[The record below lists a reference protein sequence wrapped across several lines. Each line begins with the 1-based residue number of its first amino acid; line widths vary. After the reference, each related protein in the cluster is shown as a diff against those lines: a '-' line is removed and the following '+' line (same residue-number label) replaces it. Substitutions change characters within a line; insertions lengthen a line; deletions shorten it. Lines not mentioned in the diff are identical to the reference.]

1 MPKIQNMGASTPTLV
16 AHPTREALAADAVTR
31 ILDIIEHVLSERTI
45 AHISLTGGTMGIA
58 TLKAWAENE
67 RVKDID
73 WSRVHF
79 WFSDERYVPERSPER
94 NDGQAIEALLAPLL
108 SHGLVVGNVHRMGPS
123 DIFTGLEAA
132 AEHYAFE
139 MRDYAGSAPA
149 VSVQMPEGATELPL
163 AGGHGGGAG
172 HEHGGSGGSGGCG
185 CGGGG
190 CGSSAPEQSIEET
203 TLDEFDAEAAEP
215 AGGCGCGGGGC
226 GGGGGGQWPAPVFDI
241 TLLGMGPDGHIASL
255 FPGRKQVLLGTGLP
269 EDPVE
274 GGKAVTVMVSDSP
287 KPPAERVSVTLPIIN
302 NSRHVFFLITGEDKQ
317 DATSR
322 LLAGAKL
329 DAEDLNAQLLL
340 ETPAVGARG
349 KKQTLIF
356 ATEESLAPENRPQ
369 GSGSELHQDKRVE
382 PRIDT
387 YPGLFSMVLN
397 QPEMVPEVVL

>member
-16 AHPTREALAADAVTR
+16 AHPTRDALAEDAVTR

-94 NDGQAIEALLAPLL
+94 NDGQAIEVLLAPLL

-172 HEHGGSGGSGGCG
+172 HEHSGSGGCG

-190 CGSSAPEQSIEET
+190 C
-203 TLDEFDAEAAEP
+203 
-215 AGGCGCGGGGC
+215 
-226 GGGGGGQWPAPVFDI
+226 GGGGGQWPAPVFDI

-317 DATSR
+317 DATGR

-329 DAEDLNAQLLL
+329 DAEDLNAELLL

-356 ATEESLAPENRPQ
+356 ATEESLAPENRP
-369 GSGSELHQDKRVE
+369 
-382 PRIDT
+382 
-387 YPGLFSMVLN
+387 
-397 QPEMVPEVVL
+397 

>member
-1 MPKIQNMGASTPTLV
+1 MPKIQNMGSSTPTLV

-79 WFSDERYVPERSPER
+79 WFSDERFVPERSPER

-172 HEHGGSGGSGGCG
+172 HEHGGSGGCGCGGGGCG

-190 CGSSAPEQSIEET
+190 C
-203 TLDEFDAEAAEP
+203 
-215 AGGCGCGGGGC
+215 
-226 GGGGGGQWPAPVFDI
+226 GGGGQWPAPVFDI

-302 NSRHVFFLITGEDKQ
+302 NSRNVFFLITGEDKQ

-329 DAEDLNAQLLL
+329 DAEDLNAELLL

-356 ATEESLAPENRPQ
+356 ATEESLAPENRP
-369 GSGSELHQDKRVE
+369 
-382 PRIDT
+382 
-387 YPGLFSMVLN
+387 
-397 QPEMVPEVVL
+397 

>member
-16 AHPTREALAADAVTR
+16 AHPTRDALAADAVTR

-123 DIFTGLEAA
+123 DIFTGLDAA

-172 HEHGGSGGSGGCG
+172 HEHGGSGGCG

-203 TLDEFDAEAAEP
+203 TLEDFDAEAAEP

-226 GGGGGGQWPAPVFDI
+226 GGGGGQWPAPVFDI

-356 ATEESLAPENRPQ
+356 ATEEKYAESHSPPPGA
-369 GSGSELHQDKRVE
+369 LHLPRRV
-382 PRIDT
+382 
-387 YPGLFSMVLN
+387 V
-397 QPEMVPEVVL
+397 

>member
-16 AHPTREALAADAVTR
+16 AHPTRDALAEDAVTR

-79 WFSDERYVPERSPER
+79 WFSDERFVPERSPER

-149 VSVQMPEGATELPL
+149 MSVQMPEGATELPL

-172 HEHGGSGGSGGCG
+172 HEHGGSGGCGCGGGGCG

-190 CGSSAPEQSIEET
+190 C
-203 TLDEFDAEAAEP
+203 
-215 AGGCGCGGGGC
+215 
-226 GGGGGGQWPAPVFDI
+226 GGGGQWPAPVFDI

-302 NSRHVFFLITGEDKQ
+302 NSRNVFFLITGEDKQ

-329 DAEDLNAQLLL
+329 DAEDLNAELLL

-356 ATEESLAPENRPQ
+356 ATEESLAPENRP
-369 GSGSELHQDKRVE
+369 
-382 PRIDT
+382 
-387 YPGLFSMVLN
+387 
-397 QPEMVPEVVL
+397 

>member
-94 NDGQAIEALLAPLL
+94 NDGQAIEVLLAPLL

-172 HEHGGSGGSGGCG
+172 HEHSGSGGCG

-190 CGSSAPEQSIEET
+190 CVSSAPEQSIEET
-203 TLDEFDAEAAEP
+203 TLDEFDAEAAEASES

-226 GGGGGGQWPAPVFDI
+226 GGGGGQWPAPVFDI

-329 DAEDLNAQLLL
+329 DAEDLNAELLL

-356 ATEESLAPENRPQ
+356 ATEESLAPENRP
-369 GSGSELHQDKRVE
+369 
-382 PRIDT
+382 
-387 YPGLFSMVLN
+387 
-397 QPEMVPEVVL
+397 

>member
-16 AHPTREALAADAVTR
+16 AHPTRDALAADAVNR

-79 WFSDERYVPERSPER
+79 WFSDERFVPERSPER

-149 VSVQMPEGATELPL
+149 MSVQMPEGATELPL

-172 HEHGGSGGSGGCG
+172 HEHGGSGGCGCGGGGCG

-190 CGSSAPEQSIEET
+190 C
-203 TLDEFDAEAAEP
+203 
-215 AGGCGCGGGGC
+215 
-226 GGGGGGQWPAPVFDI
+226 GGGGQWPAPVFDI

-302 NSRHVFFLITGEDKQ
+302 NSRNVFFLITGEDKQ

-329 DAEDLNAQLLL
+329 DAEDLNAELLL

-356 ATEESLAPENRPQ
+356 ATEESLAPENRP
-369 GSGSELHQDKRVE
+369 
-382 PRIDT
+382 
-387 YPGLFSMVLN
+387 
-397 QPEMVPEVVL
+397 

>member
-16 AHPTREALAADAVTR
+16 AHPTRDALAADAVTR

-172 HEHGGSGGSGGCG
+172 HEHGGSGGCG
-185 CGGGG
+185 C
-190 CGSSAPEQSIEET
+190 
-203 TLDEFDAEAAEP
+203 
-215 AGGCGCGGGGC
+215 
-226 GGGGGGQWPAPVFDI
+226 GGGQWPAPVFDI

-302 NSRHVFFLITGEDKQ
+302 NSRNVFFLITGEDKQ
-317 DATSR
+317 NATSR

-329 DAEDLNAQLLL
+329 DAEDLNAELLL

-356 ATEESLAPENRPQ
+356 ATEESLAPENRP
-369 GSGSELHQDKRVE
+369 
-382 PRIDT
+382 
-387 YPGLFSMVLN
+387 
-397 QPEMVPEVVL
+397 

>member
-16 AHPTREALAADAVTR
+16 AHPTRDALAADAVTR

-172 HEHGGSGGSGGCG
+172 HEHGGSGGCG

-203 TLDEFDAEAAEP
+203 TLEDFDAAAEAAEP

-226 GGGGGGQWPAPVFDI
+226 GCGGGGCGGGGGGGQWPAPVFDI

-356 ATEESLAPENRPQ
+356 ATEESLAPENRP
-369 GSGSELHQDKRVE
+369 
-382 PRIDT
+382 
-387 YPGLFSMVLN
+387 
-397 QPEMVPEVVL
+397 

>member
-16 AHPTREALAADAVTR
+16 AHPTRDALAEDAVTR

-79 WFSDERYVPERSPER
+79 WFSDERFVPERSPER
-94 NDGQAIEALLAPLL
+94 NDGQAIEVLLAPLL

-172 HEHGGSGGSGGCG
+172 HEHGGSGGCG

-190 CGSSAPEQSIEET
+190 CG
-203 TLDEFDAEAAEP
+203 
-215 AGGCGCGGGGC
+215 CGGGC
-226 GGGGGGQWPAPVFDI
+226 GGGGGSQWPAPVFDI

-329 DAEDLNAQLLL
+329 DAEDLNAELLL

-356 ATEESLAPENRPQ
+356 ATEESLAPENRP
-369 GSGSELHQDKRVE
+369 
-382 PRIDT
+382 
-387 YPGLFSMVLN
+387 
-397 QPEMVPEVVL
+397 

>member
-1 MPKIQNMGASTPTLV
+1 MPKIQNMGSSTPVLV
-16 AHPTREALAADAVTR
+16 AHPTRDALAADAVTR

-79 WFSDERYVPERSPER
+79 WFSDERFVPERSPER

-172 HEHGGSGGSGGCG
+172 HEHGGSGGCG

-190 CGSSAPEQSIEET
+190 C
-203 TLDEFDAEAAEP
+203 
-215 AGGCGCGGGGC
+215 C
-226 GGGGGGQWPAPVFDI
+226 GGGGGQWPAPVFDI

-329 DAEDLNAQLLL
+329 DAEDLNAELLL

-356 ATEESLAPENRPQ
+356 ATEESLAPENRP
-369 GSGSELHQDKRVE
+369 
-382 PRIDT
+382 
-387 YPGLFSMVLN
+387 
-397 QPEMVPEVVL
+397 

>member
-1 MPKIQNMGASTPTLV
+1 MPKIQNMGVSTPTLV

-31 ILDIIEHVLSERTI
+31 ILDIIEHGLSERTI

-79 WFSDERYVPERSPER
+79 WFSDERFVPERSPER

-149 VSVQMPEGATELPL
+149 MSVQMPEGATELPL

-172 HEHGGSGGSGGCG
+172 HEHGGSGGCGCGGGGCG

-190 CGSSAPEQSIEET
+190 C
-203 TLDEFDAEAAEP
+203 
-215 AGGCGCGGGGC
+215 
-226 GGGGGGQWPAPVFDI
+226 GGGGQWPAPVFDI

-302 NSRHVFFLITGEDKQ
+302 NSRNVFFLITGEDKQ

-329 DAEDLNAQLLL
+329 DAEDLNAELLL

-356 ATEESLAPENRPQ
+356 ATEESLAPENRP
-369 GSGSELHQDKRVE
+369 
-382 PRIDT
+382 
-387 YPGLFSMVLN
+387 
-397 QPEMVPEVVL
+397 

>member
-16 AHPTREALAADAVTR
+16 AHPTRDALAADAVTR

-79 WFSDERYVPERSPER
+79 WFSDERFVPERSPER

-172 HEHGGSGGSGGCG
+172 HEHGGSGGCG

-190 CGSSAPEQSIEET
+190 
-203 TLDEFDAEAAEP
+203 
-215 AGGCGCGGGGC
+215 GGCC
-226 GGGGGGQWPAPVFDI
+226 GGGGGQWPAPVFDI

-302 NSRHVFFLITGEDKQ
+302 NSRNVFFLITGEDKQ

-329 DAEDLNAQLLL
+329 DAEDLNAELLL

-356 ATEESLAPENRPQ
+356 ATEESLAPENRP
-369 GSGSELHQDKRVE
+369 
-382 PRIDT
+382 
-387 YPGLFSMVLN
+387 
-397 QPEMVPEVVL
+397 

>member
-16 AHPTREALAADAVTR
+16 AHPTRDALAADAVTR

-79 WFSDERYVPERSPER
+79 WFSDERFVPERSPER

-149 VSVQMPEGATELPL
+149 MSVQMPEGATELPL

-172 HEHGGSGGSGGCG
+172 HEHGGSGGCG
-185 CGGGG
+185 CGG
-190 CGSSAPEQSIEET
+190 
-203 TLDEFDAEAAEP
+203 
-215 AGGCGCGGGGC
+215 GGCGCGGGGC

-302 NSRHVFFLITGEDKQ
+302 NSRNVFFLITGEDKQ
-317 DATSR
+317 NATSR

-329 DAEDLNAQLLL
+329 DAEDLNAELLL

-356 ATEESLAPENRPQ
+356 ATEESLAPENRP
-369 GSGSELHQDKRVE
+369 
-382 PRIDT
+382 
-387 YPGLFSMVLN
+387 
-397 QPEMVPEVVL
+397 

>member
-1 MPKIQNMGASTPTLV
+1 MPKIQNMGASTPVLV
-16 AHPTREALAADAVTR
+16 AHPTRDALAADAVTR

-79 WFSDERYVPERSPER
+79 WFSDERFVPERSPER
-94 NDGQAIEALLAPLL
+94 NDGQAIEVLLAPLL

-172 HEHGGSGGSGGCG
+172 HEHGGSGGCGCGGGGCG

-190 CGSSAPEQSIEET
+190 C
-203 TLDEFDAEAAEP
+203 
-215 AGGCGCGGGGC
+215 
-226 GGGGGGQWPAPVFDI
+226 GGGGQWPAPVFDI

-302 NSRHVFFLITGEDKQ
+302 NSRNVFFLITGEDKQ

-329 DAEDLNAQLLL
+329 DAEDLNAELLL

-356 ATEESLAPENRPQ
+356 ATEESLAPENRP
-369 GSGSELHQDKRVE
+369 
-382 PRIDT
+382 
-387 YPGLFSMVLN
+387 
-397 QPEMVPEVVL
+397 

>member
-16 AHPTREALAADAVTR
+16 AHPTRDALAADAVTR

-94 NDGQAIEALLAPLL
+94 NDGQAIEVLLAPLL

-123 DIFTGLEAA
+123 DIFTGLDAA

-172 HEHGGSGGSGGCG
+172 HEHGGSGGCG

-203 TLDEFDAEAAEP
+203 TLDEFDAEAAEASESTGVADAAAEAAVAVAASGP
-215 AGGCGCGGGGC
+215 HRSLTSLCWAWARMVILLPCSRAVSRFC
-226 GGGGGGQWPAPVFDI
+226 WVPVCRR
-241 TLLGMGPDGHIASL
+241 TRL
-255 FPGRKQVLLGTGLP
+255 R
-269 EDPVE
+269 
-274 GGKAVTVMVSDSP
+274 AV
-287 KPPAERVSVTLPIIN
+287 
-302 NSRHVFFLITGEDKQ
+302 
-317 DATSR
+317 R
-322 LLAGAKL
+322 L
-329 DAEDLNAQLLL
+329 
-340 ETPAVGARG
+340 
-349 KKQTLIF
+349 
-356 ATEESLAPENRPQ
+356 
-369 GSGSELHQDKRVE
+369 
-382 PRIDT
+382 
-387 YPGLFSMVLN
+387 
-397 QPEMVPEVVL
+397 

>member
-79 WFSDERYVPERSPER
+79 WFSDERFVPERSPER
-94 NDGQAIEALLAPLL
+94 NDGQAIEVLLAPLL
-108 SHGLVVGNVHRMGPS
+108 SHYLVVDNVHRMGPS
-123 DIFTGLEAA
+123 DIFTGMEAA

-139 MRDYAGSAPA
+139 MRDYTGSAPA

-172 HEHGGSGGSGGCG
+172 HEHGGSGGCG

-203 TLDEFDAEAAEP
+203 TLDEFDAEATEP

-226 GGGGGGQWPAPVFDI
+226 GGGGGTVPHRSLISPCWAYGRSHCVPV
-241 TLLGMGPDGHIASL
+241 
-255 FPGRKQVLLGTGLP
+255 PGSKQVLLGTGLP

-329 DAEDLNAQLLL
+329 DAEDLNAELLL

-356 ATEESLAPENRPQ
+356 ATEESLAPENRP
-369 GSGSELHQDKRVE
+369 
-382 PRIDT
+382 
-387 YPGLFSMVLN
+387 
-397 QPEMVPEVVL
+397 

>member
-94 NDGQAIEALLAPLL
+94 NDGQAIEVLLAPLL

-172 HEHGGSGGSGGCG
+172 HEHSGSGGCG

-190 CGSSAPEQSIEET
+190 C
-203 TLDEFDAEAAEP
+203 
-215 AGGCGCGGGGC
+215 
-226 GGGGGGQWPAPVFDI
+226 GGGGGQWPAPVFDI

-329 DAEDLNAQLLL
+329 DAEDLNAELLL

-356 ATEESLAPENRPQ
+356 ATEESLAPENRP
-369 GSGSELHQDKRVE
+369 
-382 PRIDT
+382 
-387 YPGLFSMVLN
+387 
-397 QPEMVPEVVL
+397 

>member
-16 AHPTREALAADAVTR
+16 AHPTRDALAADAVTR

-149 VSVQMPEGATELPL
+149 MSVQMPEGATELPL

-172 HEHGGSGGSGGCG
+172 HEHGGSGGCGCGGGGCG

-190 CGSSAPEQSIEET
+190 C
-203 TLDEFDAEAAEP
+203 
-215 AGGCGCGGGGC
+215 
-226 GGGGGGQWPAPVFDI
+226 GGGGQWPAPVFDI

-302 NSRHVFFLITGEDKQ
+302 NSRNVFFLITGEDKQ

-329 DAEDLNAQLLL
+329 DAEDLNAELLL

-356 ATEESLAPENRPQ
+356 ATEESLAPENRP
-369 GSGSELHQDKRVE
+369 
-382 PRIDT
+382 
-387 YPGLFSMVLN
+387 
-397 QPEMVPEVVL
+397 

>member
-1 MPKIQNMGASTPTLV
+1 MPKIQNMGASTPILV
-16 AHPTREALAADAVTR
+16 AHPTREALATDAVTR
-31 ILDIIEHVLSERTI
+31 ILDIIEHVLTERTI
-45 AHISLTGGTMGIA
+45 AHVSLTGGIMGIA
-58 TLKAWAENE
+58 TLKAWAENK

-108 SHGLVVGNVHRMGPS
+108 SHGLAVGNVHRMGPS

-139 MRDYAGSAPA
+139 MRDYAGAAPA
-149 VSVQMPEGATELPL
+149 VTVQMPEGATELPL
-163 AGGHGGGAG
+163 AGGHGSGAG
-172 HEHGGSGGSGGCG
+172 HEHGASGGGCG

-190 CGSSAPEQSIEET
+190 CGSSTPESSAPAHSLEET
-203 TLDEFDAEAAEP
+203 TLEDFDAAAEV
-215 AGGCGCGGGGC
+215 AESASGGCGGGGC
-226 GGGGGGQWPAPVFDI
+226 GGGGQWPAPVFDI

-269 EDPVE
+269 EDPVA

-287 KPPAERVSVTLPIIN
+287 KPPAEGVSVTLPIIN

-329 DAEDLNAQLLL
+329 DAEDLNAELLL

-349 KKQTLIF
+349 KKQTLFF
-356 ATEESLAPENRPQ
+356 ATAESLAPENRP
-369 GSGSELHQDKRVE
+369 
-382 PRIDT
+382 
-387 YPGLFSMVLN
+387 
-397 QPEMVPEVVL
+397 

>member
-1 MPKIQNMGASTPTLV
+1 MWTIPASLKTCWISKNTRRFSMPKIQNMGASTPTLV

-123 DIFTGLEAA
+123 DIFTGLDAA

-172 HEHGGSGGSGGCG
+172 HEHGGSGGCG

-203 TLDEFDAEAAEP
+203 TLEDFDAEAAEP

-226 GGGGGGQWPAPVFDI
+226 GGGGGQWPAPVFDI

-317 DATSR
+317 DATGR

-329 DAEDLNAQLLL
+329 DAEDLNAELLL

-356 ATEESLAPENRPQ
+356 ATEESLAPENRP
-369 GSGSELHQDKRVE
+369 
-382 PRIDT
+382 
-387 YPGLFSMVLN
+387 
-397 QPEMVPEVVL
+397 

>member
-1 MPKIQNMGASTPTLV
+1 MPKIQNMGASTPVLV
-16 AHPTREALAADAVTR
+16 AHPTRDALAADAVTR

-79 WFSDERYVPERSPER
+79 WFSDERFVPERSPER

-149 VSVQMPEGATELPL
+149 MSVQMPEGATELPL

-172 HEHGGSGGSGGCG
+172 HEHGGSGGCGCGGGGCG

-190 CGSSAPEQSIEET
+190 C
-203 TLDEFDAEAAEP
+203 
-215 AGGCGCGGGGC
+215 
-226 GGGGGGQWPAPVFDI
+226 GGGGQWPAPVFDI

-302 NSRHVFFLITGEDKQ
+302 NSRNVFFLITGEDKQ

-329 DAEDLNAQLLL
+329 DAEDLNAELLL

-356 ATEESLAPENRPQ
+356 ATEESLAPENRP
-369 GSGSELHQDKRVE
+369 
-382 PRIDT
+382 
-387 YPGLFSMVLN
+387 
-397 QPEMVPEVVL
+397 

>member
-1 MPKIQNMGASTPTLV
+1 MPKIQNMGSSTPVLV
-16 AHPTREALAADAVTR
+16 AHPTRDALAADAVTR

-79 WFSDERYVPERSPER
+79 WFSDERFVPERSPER

-172 HEHGGSGGSGGCG
+172 HEHGGSGGCG

-190 CGSSAPEQSIEET
+190 C
-203 TLDEFDAEAAEP
+203 
-215 AGGCGCGGGGC
+215 C
-226 GGGGGGQWPAPVFDI
+226 GGGGGQWPAPVFDI

-302 NSRHVFFLITGEDKQ
+302 NSRNVFFLITGEDKQ

-356 ATEESLAPENRPQ
+356 ATEESLAPENRP
-369 GSGSELHQDKRVE
+369 
-382 PRIDT
+382 
-387 YPGLFSMVLN
+387 
-397 QPEMVPEVVL
+397 

>member
-16 AHPTREALAADAVTR
+16 AHPTRDALAADAVTR

-79 WFSDERYVPERSPER
+79 WFSDERFVPERSPER
-94 NDGQAIEALLAPLL
+94 NDGQAIEVLLAPLL

-172 HEHGGSGGSGGCG
+172 HEHGGSGGCGCGGGGCG

-190 CGSSAPEQSIEET
+190 C
-203 TLDEFDAEAAEP
+203 
-215 AGGCGCGGGGC
+215 
-226 GGGGGGQWPAPVFDI
+226 GGGGQWPAPVFDI

-302 NSRHVFFLITGEDKQ
+302 NSRNVFFLITGEDKQ

-329 DAEDLNAQLLL
+329 DAEDLNAELLL

-356 ATEESLAPENRPQ
+356 ATEESLAPENRP
-369 GSGSELHQDKRVE
+369 
-382 PRIDT
+382 
-387 YPGLFSMVLN
+387 
-397 QPEMVPEVVL
+397 

>member
-1 MPKIQNMGASTPTLV
+1 MPKIQNMGASTPVLV
-16 AHPTREALAADAVTR
+16 AHPTRDALAADAVTR

-79 WFSDERYVPERSPER
+79 WFSDERFVPERSPER

-149 VSVQMPEGATELPL
+149 MSVQMPEGATELPL

-172 HEHGGSGGSGGCG
+172 HEHGGSGGCGCGGGGCG

-190 CGSSAPEQSIEET
+190 C
-203 TLDEFDAEAAEP
+203 
-215 AGGCGCGGGGC
+215 
-226 GGGGGGQWPAPVFDI
+226 GGGGQWPAPVFDI

-329 DAEDLNAQLLL
+329 DAEDLNAELLL

-356 ATEESLAPENRPQ
+356 ATEESLAPENRP
-369 GSGSELHQDKRVE
+369 
-382 PRIDT
+382 
-387 YPGLFSMVLN
+387 
-397 QPEMVPEVVL
+397 

>member
-1 MPKIQNMGASTPTLV
+1 MPKIQNMGSSTPTLV
-16 AHPTREALAADAVTR
+16 AHPTRDALAADAVTR

-79 WFSDERYVPERSPER
+79 WFSDERFVPERSPER

-172 HEHGGSGGSGGCG
+172 HEHGGSGGCG
-185 CGGGG
+185 C
-190 CGSSAPEQSIEET
+190 
-203 TLDEFDAEAAEP
+203 
-215 AGGCGCGGGGC
+215 
-226 GGGGGGQWPAPVFDI
+226 GGGGQWPAPVFDI

-302 NSRHVFFLITGEDKQ
+302 NSRNVFFLITGEDKQ

-329 DAEDLNAQLLL
+329 DAEDLNAELLL

-356 ATEESLAPENRPQ
+356 ATEESLAPENRP
-369 GSGSELHQDKRVE
+369 
-382 PRIDT
+382 
-387 YPGLFSMVLN
+387 
-397 QPEMVPEVVL
+397 

>member
-1 MPKIQNMGASTPTLV
+1 MPKIQNMGSSTPVLV
-16 AHPTREALAADAVTR
+16 AHPTRDALAADAVT
-31 ILDIIEHVLSERTI
+31 
-45 AHISLTGGTMGIA
+45 
-58 TLKAWAENE
+58 

-79 WFSDERYVPERSPER
+79 WFSDERFVPERSPER

-172 HEHGGSGGSGGCG
+172 HEHGGSGGCG

-190 CGSSAPEQSIEET
+190 CGSSAPEQSLEET
-203 TLDEFDAEAAEP
+203 TLEDFDAAAEAAES

-226 GGGGGGQWPAPVFDI
+226 CGGGGGQWPAPVFDI

-302 NSRHVFFLITGEDKQ
+302 NSRNVFFLITGEDKQ

-329 DAEDLNAQLLL
+329 DAEDLNAELLL

-356 ATEESLAPENRPQ
+356 ATEESLAPENRP
-369 GSGSELHQDKRVE
+369 
-382 PRIDT
+382 
-387 YPGLFSMVLN
+387 
-397 QPEMVPEVVL
+397 

>member
-1 MPKIQNMGASTPTLV
+1 MPKIQNMGSSTPVLV

-79 WFSDERYVPERSPER
+79 WFSDERFVPERSPER

-172 HEHGGSGGSGGCG
+172 HEHGGSGGCGCG

-190 CGSSAPEQSIEET
+190 C
-203 TLDEFDAEAAEP
+203 
-215 AGGCGCGGGGC
+215 C
-226 GGGGGGQWPAPVFDI
+226 GGGGGQWPAPVFDI

-302 NSRHVFFLITGEDKQ
+302 NSRNVFFLITGEDKQ

-329 DAEDLNAQLLL
+329 DAEDLNAELLL

-356 ATEESLAPENRPQ
+356 ATEESLAPENRP
-369 GSGSELHQDKRVE
+369 
-382 PRIDT
+382 
-387 YPGLFSMVLN
+387 
-397 QPEMVPEVVL
+397 